1 MQDLPPIVT
10 AIRDQLIEHLRPER
24 IMLFGSYARG
34 NPHRY
39 SDVNVL
45 IVTEVPVEQSQQVLA
60 HQLFYDYPVPVDV
73 SFCTNDELL
82 AEESQPYSFLN
93 TIMKNHITLYERG
106 QATRTVL

>member
-10 AIRDQLIEHLRPER
+10 AIRDQLVEHLRPER

-45 IVTEVPVEQSQQVLA
+45 VVTEVPVEQSQQVLSR
-60 HQLFYDYPVPVDV
+60 QLFYDYPVTVDV
-73 SFCTNDELL
+73 SFYTNAELL
-82 AEESQPYSFLN
+82 AEGNRQYSALYA
-93 TIMKNHITLYERG
+93 IMKNHIILYERSW
-106 QATRTVL
+106 VP